1 MRKRKRGRLLEEG
14 TSELLANVR
23 QVVSGQKV
31 SCTYPVEEE
40 DKFDPF
46 LASVENLEDIFDVGS
61 RRGLCC

>member
-1 MRKRKRGRLLEEG
+1 MREGGCLRKGERSL
-14 TSELLANVR
+14 TAKVR

-40 DKFDPF
+40 DTLDPF